1 MYSDQKTARYCSK
14 QILHTQFNEVLT
26 MAIPQSARAS
36 AVGVET
42 QFRDLR
48 AGAAVLLPQ
57 RVAIIGQG
65 ASASTFPLTKI
76 TLTTAVDVANLF
88 GFGSPLHLMALQLL
102 PENGDGLGSIPAT
115 FFPLADDG
123 GGSPSVADITAVA
136 SAATASG
143 EYTVLI
149 NNIPSAT
156 FSVAIDDT
164 GLLIGPKMLTAI
176 QAALNLPM
184 LAVAGGTADVV
195 DLTSKWE
202 GVSAN
207 SIVIEL
213 VGPTD
218 IGVTFTI
225 TQASAGT
232 VDPDIQDALDQFG
245 EEIWETFVVNPFD
258 DSNTTALDT
267 LATFNE
273 GRWGSQ
279 IRRPFIAVLGSA
291 TTDVNTLITAADLR
305 RSDRTNSYATEPGG
319 ADLPFVIAARNVARV
334 AVTANDIPAKGYK
347 GSALTGLTPGA
358 DSDQWNYTE
367 RDLAVKAGVST
378 SRTIDGVV
386 TIEDS
391 VTFFHPLSEVDP
403 AYRYIVSS
411 VKVMNIL
418 YNIELIFTADE
429 WQQAPLLANDDA
441 SSEPAVK
448 RPKDAVTDMAAM
460 TDSLANLAIITKADA
475 AKATIRAVISATNP
489 NRIDVS
495 ETFKISGN
503 TNIIS
508 VDLNWG
514 FSFGA

>member
-1 MYSDQKTARYCSK
+1 
-14 QILHTQFNEVLT
+14 

-36 AVGVET
+36 TVGVTTE
-42 QFRDLR
+42 FKDLR

-57 RVAIIGQG
+57 RVAVIGQG
-65 ASASTFPLTKI
+65 ASASTFPIAKV
-76 TLTTAVDVANLF
+76 TLTTAADVANLF

-123 GGSPSVADITAVA
+123 GGGPSVADITATA
-136 SAATASG
+136 TSATATG
-143 EYTVLI
+143 EFIVFI
-149 NNIPSAT
+149 NNIPSASFT
-156 FSVAIDDT
+156 VAIADT

-184 LAVAGGTADVV
+184 LAVAGGTVDVV

-202 GVSAN
+202 GTSAN
-207 SIVIEL
+207 DLSITVE
-213 VGPTD
+213 GPTD
-218 IGVTFTI
+218 IGVTFVI
-225 TQASAGT
+225 TQPSAGT
-232 VDPDIQDALDQFG
+232 VDPDIQNALDLFG
-245 EEIWETFVVNPFD
+245 DEIWETFVINPFSE
-258 DSNTTALDT
+258 SNTTALDT
-267 LATFNE
+267 LAVFNE
-273 GRWGSQ
+273 GRWNGQ
-279 IRRPFIAVLGSA
+279 IRRPFIAILGSV

-319 ADLPFVIAARNVARV
+319 VDLPSVIAARNVARV

-347 GSALTGLTPGA
+347 GSALTGLTPGSDA
-358 DSDQWNYTE
+358 DQWNYTE
-367 RDLAVKAGVST
+367 RDLAVKSGVST
-378 SRTIDGVV
+378 VRTIDGIV

-403 AYRYIVSS
+403 AYRYIVSA

-418 YNIELIFTADE
+418 YNTELIFIANE
-429 WQQAPLLANDDA
+429 WQQAPLLANEDA
-441 SSEPAVK
+441 SSEPSVK
-448 RPKDAVTDMAAM
+448 RPKDAVADMASM
-460 TDSLANLAIITKADA
+460 TDSLANLAIITKADE
-475 AKATIRAVISATNP
+475 AKATIQAVISATNP